1 VNFRLPP
8 GWNVVREVAVLKEQ
22 LNEALFIAL
31 EDTAAQIA
39 RQIDDLRAST
49 KSNDPSIRL
58 LLDVLEV
65 IKP

>member
-1 VNFRLPP
+1 MNFRLPP